1 MTDRKT
7 RNTLA
12 KIRRA
17 AAKVG
22 ETIRTGKDAYG
33 AKGYMT
39 LDAWRNII
47 IDGEGFTLS
56 LEDLAHQYQVTL

>member
-1 MTDRKT
+1 MTDRET

-22 ETIRTGKDAYG
+22 ETIRTGKDTYG
-33 AKGYMT
+33 TKGYMT
-39 LDAWRNII
+39 VDAWRNII
-47 IDGEGFTLS
+47 TDGEGFTLT
-56 LEDLAHQYQVTL
+56 LEDLAHQYQVEI